1 MLNVDTKI
9 ASKALALRLEKVLPH
24 IIHGDQYA
32 YVKGRNIFDAVRS
45 IDDIMEF
52 TKTKQI
58 PGLMVAIDFEKAFD
72 SLSRNFLTK
81 TLKSFNFGESF
92 TKWVTVFY
100 SNISSCI
107 TNNGFS
113 SPLFRVERGVRQG
126 DPLSSY
132 LFIIALETLL
142 NNVRHDPRIGG
153 IKIDNT
159 ETKLIA
165 FADDMTR
172 GVATCTHGRTCV
184 LKKSKMPQKEKKSD
198 Y

>member
-9 ASKALALRLEKVLPH
+9 ASKALALRLENVLPH

-32 YVKGRNIFDAVRS
+32 YVKGGTIFDAVRS
-45 IDDIMEF
+45 IDDSMEF
-52 TKTKQI
+52 SKTKQI
-58 PGLMVAIDFEKAFD
+58 PGSMVAIDFEKAFD
-72 SLSRNFLTK
+72 SLSWNFLTK
-81 TLKSFNFGESF
+81 TLTCFNFGESF
-92 TKWVTVFY
+92 TKWVTIFY

-107 TNNGFS
+107 TNNGFL

-153 IKIDNT
+153 IEIDNT

-165 FADDMTR
+165 FADDMTTI
-172 GVATCTHGRTCV
+172 ALFTDIFTFA
-184 LKKSKMPQKEKKSD
+184 LQ
-198 Y
+198 